1 MKNSFILGACLSIL
15 LGTCPLQAQPSEPP
29 PIAELSLM
37 TGREAGTYYQIG
49 RDLKTLAGRHRIDLA
64 VIPSAGSLENL
75 FKVYEYPSIQLGLT
89 QFDTL
94 SLMAIQSALGE
105 TADARELH
113 GVVDSLQLVLPL
125 YPEEVHVLTLAPE
138 IKQLTDLNGKKVAMG
153 DAVSGT
159 YGTAAIL
166 LDLLEI
172 EPAARLELDGVA
184 ALDALRQGRVDALI
198 YVVGAPARLFARPFD
213 VGDPP
218 HLVPIAIPDHIANHE
233 IFQSFYHRATIPAG
247 TYGWQDEEVPT
258 VTVGTVLFTSDTGS
272 DDEQC
277 QAVGR
282 FARMVADNLDELR
295 RNGHPKWHRVTIDRE
310 ALLKTPRLS
319 PCVARAL
326 Q

>member
-1 MKNSFILGACLSIL
+1 MKNFLLIGASLSLLLGA
-15 LGTCPLQAQPSEPP
+15 GPLQAQPSAPP
-29 PIAELSLM
+29 PITELSLM

-94 SLMAIQSALGE
+94 SLLAIEAALGK
-105 TADARELH
+105 TADTQELR

-125 YPEEVHVLTLAPE
+125 YPEEVHVLALAPE
-138 IKQLTDLNGKKVAMG
+138 IKQLADLNGKKVAMG
-153 DAVSGT
+153 DAISGT

-172 EPAARLELDGVA
+172 EPAARLEMDGVA

-213 VGDPP
+213 TGDPP
-218 HLVPIAIPDHIANHE
+218 HLVPIVIPDQIANHE
-233 IFQSFYHRATIPAG
+233 IFQSFYRRATIPAG
-247 TYGWQDEEVPT
+247 AYGWQDEEVPT
-258 VTVGTVLFTSDTGS
+258 VTVGTVLFTSDMGT

-277 QAVGR
+277 QAIGR
-282 FARMVADNLDELR
+282 FARMAADNLDELR

-310 ALLKTPRLS
+310 ALRKTPRLS
-319 PCVARAL
+319 PCVAQAL
-326 Q
+326 E